1 MIYYNNNYMSKSF
14 TKKSFTVIHP
24 VVKSDDIII
33 EEKSNSL
40 IEYSKCNLKSNIIFN
55 HTKYITIYNKINP
68 NEAKV
73 FYKKALGDKRITY
86 PMLHYPV
93 IKDYYCIILTSKD
106 FDDYPFIH
114 TINLNLTEF
123 MSSYYTGTYSP
134 KIKYFI
140 DNIRKCYQYFT
151 EDNNIENI
159 LCDLTIFSCD
169 FNPNIIMFLEE
180 LLKEFDKLVM
190 DIKFRDIKKE
200 GYSDEMKLYDNIIAL
215 VKYNIRLSDECKK
228 RLIIDGYNNMKNLM
242 IKSLYL

>member
-1 MIYYNNNYMSKSF
+1 MSKSF

-93 IKDYYCIILTSKD
+93 IKNYYCIILT
-106 FDDYPFIH
+106 
-114 TINLNLTEF
+114 
-123 MSSYYTGTYSP
+123 
-134 KIKYFI
+134 
-140 DNIRKCYQYFT
+140 
-151 EDNNIENI
+151 
-159 LCDLTIFSCD
+159 
-169 FNPNIIMFLEE
+169 
-180 LLKEFDKLVM
+180 
-190 DIKFRDIKKE
+190 
-200 GYSDEMKLYDNIIAL
+200 
-215 VKYNIRLSDECKK
+215 
-228 RLIIDGYNNMKNLM
+228 
-242 IKSLYL
+242 